1 MRNRKI
7 PSLFM
12 SIMLVFL
19 LISDSIGKTRISA
32 AFTPDVELYS
42 TAYYMVNLDLDT
54 VIAKK
59 NETERCWPA
68 SITKLMTA
76 IVAYE
81 NCSDLEM
88 HMDTS
93 WECTNEFWGDDPNKQ
108 GAGTADIA
116 VGQTNL
122 SMKDCLSALLIK
134 SACEAANIIAYNIGR
149 GSETERIPNFITMM
163 NKKAKEIGCKG
174 THFGNAHGL
183 WQEDNYSTPYDL
195 YLIARYYYEKYPELV
210 EISNTYEYVMPANKY
225 NAYDYGIYNV
235 NSLINNVSNNPY
247 YYEYASGL
255 KTGSM
260 GDYYTKDSDG
270 NWSVYHDGFANIVST
285 ASQNGF
291 NYILVTCGAPY
302 RDEEGNRLNGHF
314 KDSIAL
320 YKWAF
325 RTFDVVPVMNDN
337 TIVASV
343 KVEMGEN
350 ADVSLLKPAGSF
362 STLLPKDLDTS
373 VIKQEVTITAEKNEN
388 EAVVAPI
395 EKGQVMGTLKLS
407 LDGEPLWTT
416 NLVASQSIELSQY
429 EYTMRMINSIFD
441 KWWFKLCV
449 ALLVFLII
457 ADIIMNSIQKARIAR
472 MEARKARRATAKN
485 TKW

>member
-7 PSLFM
+7 LSVFM
-12 SIMLVFL
+12 SVILVFL
-19 LISDSIGKTRISA
+19 LISENIGTVCASA
-32 AFTPDVELYS
+32 AFTPDIELYS
-42 TAYYMVNLDLDT
+42 TAYYMVNLDLGT
-54 VIAKK
+54 VIARK
-59 NETERCWPA
+59 NENERCYPA

-93 WECTNEFWGDDPNKQ
+93 WECTNEFWGEDPNKQ

-122 SMKDCLSALLIK
+122 TMKDCLSALLIK
-134 SACEAANIIAYNIGR
+134 SACEAGNIIAYNIGK
-149 GSETERIPNFITMM
+149 GSETERIPHFVKMM
-163 NKKAKEIGCKG
+163 NKKAKEIGCKN
-174 THFGNAHGL
+174 THFGNTHGL

-195 YLIARYYYEKYPELV
+195 YLIARYYYDKYPELV

-225 NAYDYGIYNV
+225 NANDYGIYNV
-235 NSLINNVSNNPY
+235 DSLINNVANNPY
-247 YYEYASGL
+247 YYEYATGI

-260 GDYYTKDSDG
+260 GDYYTKDADG
-270 NWSVYHDGFANIVST
+270 TWSVYHEGFANIVSV

-291 NYILVTCGAPY
+291 NYMLVTCGAPY
-302 RDEEGNRLNGHF
+302 RDAEGNRLNGHF
-314 KDSIAL
+314 KDTIAM

-325 RTFDVVPVMNDN
+325 RTFDVVPVMNEN
-337 TIVASV
+337 TPVASV

-373 VIKQEVTITAEKNEN
+373 VIQQKVTITAEKNEN

-395 EKGQVMGTLKLS
+395 EKGQVMGTLQLS
-407 LDGEPLWTT
+407 LDGEVLWTT

-429 EYTMRMINSIFD
+429 EYTMRMINSIFG
-441 KWWFKLCV
+441 KWWFKLCG
-449 ALLVFLII
+449 ALLVILII
-457 ADIIMNSIQKARIAR
+457 ADIILNSIQKARIAR
-472 MEARKARRATAKN
+472 MEARRARRAAGKD
-485 TKW
+485 KW